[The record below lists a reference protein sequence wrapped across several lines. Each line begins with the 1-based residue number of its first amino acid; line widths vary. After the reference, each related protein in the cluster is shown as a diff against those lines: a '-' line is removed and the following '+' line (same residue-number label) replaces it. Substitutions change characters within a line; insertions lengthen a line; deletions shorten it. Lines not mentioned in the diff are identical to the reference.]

1 MLAKGKTKTRKET
14 FPDCNEFRTIIAKNI
29 HLSYFQNYNR
39 ADSKLYKD
47 AAKLQRVMKSKLEEL
62 EDDVEVVPILEEV
75 SKFYRKKILYVH
87 L

>member
-1 MLAKGKTKTRKET
+1 MTEKK
-14 FPDCNEFRTIIAKNI
+14 IYI
-29 HLSYFQNYNR
+29 YFYVQNYNR

-75 SKFYRKKILYVH
+75 SSIVMD
-87 L
+87 